1 MFIRSTFLIMLINS
15 TLLLSAYYVP
25 GCILGSGSRDE
36 ELSSCS
42 HGVDGF
48 IEIGNLDCRNHSF
61 L

>member
-1 MFIRSTFLIMLINS
+1 MLINS

-25 GCILGSGSRDE
+25 GCILGSRGRDE

-42 HGVDGF
+42 HGADGF